1 MKRFLF
7 IVISLLSISSVQA
20 DDIEIG
26 TASQLREFATSVNAG
41 EDYVGMTVKLT
52 ADIDLNNEV
61 WMPIGTTEHPF
72 LGTFDGQ
79 GHWVDHLIVD
89 VSGFDTGNVA
99 GLFGCVGESGTVSRV
114 GVRSGNI
121 YINGKTSDDAS
132 CYVGGIAGLNQGH
145 IFQCSNFA
153 IVIGNWRIAAVGG
166 IAGGNG
172 NIGGGVT
179 SACIED
185 CYNRGRV
192 FTSATSSDDI
202 NFLGGIVGLNDGT
215 VRHVYSSAEVSE
227 ASYYGGIFGYNN
239 QGTVESAYATGD
251 MLGFALDGSL
261 NTQGDYSVWQFNTG
275 LLPTLTLGSYVLVL
289 EDDADNATSLTSNN
303 RKTCDVV
310 INGRTLYKDNSWNT
324 LTLPFAIGNFSGTV
338 FSDATVMELVGASFW
353 EGTLTLDFNKA
364 TSIVA
369 GRPYFVKWNSGEG
382 VEHIVNP
389 AFSDVT
395 INGSEPQQIA
405 EDDIVSFKG
414 IYSPFTLSANDRKKL
429 YLSAANTL
437 YFPSENVTLGAFRAY
452 FELLD
457 GLYAG
462 TPSAEVNNLSL
473 NFNTDEV
480 TTILRVD
487 ANGQRS
493 MVNGQWSMFNGQ
505 CSMADGQWYTLD
517 GRHLKGKPVERG
529 FYIHQ
534 GKKVLVK

>member
-26 TASQLREFATSVNAG
+26 TASQLREFATSVNG
-41 EDYVGMTVKLT
+41 G
-52 ADIDLNNEV
+52 
-61 WMPIGTTEHPF
+61 HPF

-79 GHWVDHLIVD
+79 GHWIEHLIVD
-89 VSGFDTGNVA
+89 VSGFDTDNMA
-99 GLFGCVGESGTVSRV
+99 GLFGCIGESGTVLRV

-121 YINGKTSDDAS
+121 YINEKTSDDAS
-132 CYVGGIAGLNQGH
+132 CYVGGIAGLNKGH
-145 IFQCSNFA
+145 IYQCANFA
-153 IVIGNWRIAAVGG
+153 LVIGNWKLAAVGG

-172 NIGGGVT
+172 NIGGGET

-239 QGTVESAYATGD
+239 QGTVENAYATGD

-261 NTQGDYSVWQFNTG
+261 NTQGDYSIWQFNTG

-289 EDDADNATSLTSNN
+289 EDAGDNAPLLTGNHGT
-303 RKTCDVV
+303 TCDVV

-324 LTLPFAIGNFSGTV
+324 ITLPFAIGNFSGTL
-338 FSDATVMELVGASFW
+338 FSDATVMELVGANFS
-353 EGTLTLDFNKA
+353 EGTLTLDFSEA
-364 TSIVA
+364 ISIVA
-369 GRPYFVKWNSGEG
+369 GRPYLVKWNSGAT
-382 VEHIVNP
+382 VENIVNP
-389 AFSDVT
+389 AFSGVT
-395 INGSEPQQIA
+395 INGSDPQQIA
-405 EDDIVSFKG
+405 KNDIVSFKG

-437 YFPSENVTLGAFRAY
+437 YYPSENVTIGAFRAY

-462 TPSAEVNNLSL
+462 TPSAEVNNFSL
-473 NFNTDEV
+473 NFNPDEV

-493 MVNGQWSMFNGQ
+493 MVNGQ

-517 GRHLKGKPVERG
+517 GRRLNGKPVERG